1 MNTLVYADVNEAQAA
16 SASTIASTMQQM
28 SISFGVASASLV
40 TALFIPDRFHTT
52 TAEMIHG
59 IHEAFMILGAL
70 TILSAIVFRELQ
82 SNDGSAVS
90 QHKAILPTG

>member
-1 MNTLVYADVNEAQAA
+1 
-16 SASTIASTMQQM
+16 
-28 SISFGVASASLV
+28 
-40 TALFIPDRFHTT
+40 
-52 TAEMIHG
+52 MIHG
-59 IHEAFMILGAL
+59 IHEAFLILGAL